1 MDVFRPSSLFQ
12 VSAKMLTQSLFL
24 SVVPLL
30 EMSPPLNIKIIFDY
44 LCRDP
49 GAHHSAKFSLYAGCG
64 AEGVERP
71 VHRAVLAALTPLV
84 LQNPELDAIIIPDGT
99 DDTLIE
105 LINYLY
111 SGR

>member
-1 MDVFRPSSLFQ
+1 
-12 VSAKMLTQSLFL
+12 
-24 SVVPLL
+24 
-30 EMSPPLNIKIIFDY
+30 MSPPLNIKIIFDY

-84 LQNPELDAIIIPDGT
+84 LQNPELDAIIIPNGT
-99 DDTLIE
+99 DSNLIQ
-105 LINYLY
+105 LIVYLY
-111 SGR
+111 SGK

>member
-1 MDVFRPSSLFQ
+1 
-12 VSAKMLTQSLFL
+12 
-24 SVVPLL
+24 
-30 EMSPPLNIKIIFDY
+30 MSIPPPNIKVIFDY

-49 GAHHSAKFSLYAGCG
+49 ASHHFAKFSLYAGG
-64 AEGVERP
+64 SAEGVERP

-99 DDTLIE
+99 DDNLVH
-105 LINYLY
+105 LINYMY